1 MAAFTINTA
10 MESTSNDRLK
20 LALRVLTSRYDR
32 TVKVSDSE
40 IETLRSYFRGNA
52 AGMSLDDLAVGV
64 IQQQLNERTIRPK
77 KAKGESA

>member
-1 MAAFTINTA
+1 

-40 IETLRSYFRGNA
+40 IKTLRSYFRGDA
-52 AGMSLDDLAVGV
+52 ADMFLDDLAVGV
-64 IQQQLNERTIRPK
+64 VQQELNGRTIGPR